1 MKEILRKTQQKI
13 YAIWRK
19 AKQHISSFV
28 VFYETN
34 IVIIRITIKVGWKKK
49 EKEL

>member
-1 MKEILRKTQQKI
+1 MRKIINKTQQKI

-28 VFYETN
+28 GVHAEEP
-34 IVIIRITIKVGWKKK
+34 KS
-49 EKEL
+49 